1 MHRYLLLLLS
11 ISVLSCSPVRKY
23 RNLPEVLS
31 WENDIQKFE
40 QLDKSEKYPDDAILF
55 AGSSSIRL
63 WETLGRDMS
72 PYNVIQR
79 GFGGSK
85 LSDLAVYA
93 HRIFDAHPCKA
104 IVIFVANDITG
115 SDQDKSPDEVA
126 RLFSYVLK
134 TIRKSHPGTPL
145 FWIEITPTQSRWK
158 VWPAIQKGNAL
169 IKDICTK
176 NKNTYF
182 ISTSNAFLDDNG
194 MPKPELFREDKLHLT
209 AQGYAVWTEI
219 IKKELDKVLKK

>member
-1 MHRYLLLLLS
+1 MLA
-11 ISVLSCSPVRKY
+11 CSPARKY

-31 WENDIQKFE
+31 WENDIHKFE

-93 HRIFDAHPCKA
+93 DRIFTPHPSKA

-115 SDQDKSPDEVA
+115 SEKDKTPKEVA
-126 RLFSYVLK
+126 LLFGNVLK
-134 TIRKSHPGTPL
+134 TIRESHPVTPV

-158 VWPAIQKGNAL
+158 VWPVIQQGNAL
-169 IKDICTK
+169 IKDLCAK
-176 NKNTYF
+176 SKNTYF
-182 ISTSNAFLDDNG
+182 ISTSSAFLDDKG
-194 MPKPELFREDKLHLT
+194 LPKPELFREDKLHLT
-209 AQGYAVWTEI
+209 PQGYAVWTEI
-219 IKKELDKVLKK
+219 IKKDLDKVLLK